1 MVPINV
7 DVTGW
12 SGFLLGLAAL
22 AAGIGA
28 LRKPGIWR
36 TMVDEVVA
44 SPALQFVCGM
54 LELLVGGCVYLAN
67 PMSAGDV
74 LASALRVMGGFMM
87 AEALVIIA
95 FCDIY
100 TQFWL
105 RNLANMQRGWAVFT
119 VFGGLVLVLAGGYH
133 FTLHPVD

>member
-1 MVPINV
+1 MSPVI
-7 DVTGW
+7 DATGW

-22 AAGIGA
+22 AAGVGA

-36 TMVDEVVA
+36 TMIEEVVA

-54 LELLVGGCVYLAN
+54 LELLVGGIVYLAN
-67 PMSAGDV
+67 PMSASDV
-74 LASALRVMGGFMM
+74 LASAIRVIGGFMM
-87 AEALVIIA
+87 AEALVILA
-95 FCDIY
+95 FVDIY

-105 RNLANMQRGWAVFT
+105 RSLANMHRGWAAFT
-119 VFGGLVLVLAGGYH
+119 VIIGLALAIASGYH